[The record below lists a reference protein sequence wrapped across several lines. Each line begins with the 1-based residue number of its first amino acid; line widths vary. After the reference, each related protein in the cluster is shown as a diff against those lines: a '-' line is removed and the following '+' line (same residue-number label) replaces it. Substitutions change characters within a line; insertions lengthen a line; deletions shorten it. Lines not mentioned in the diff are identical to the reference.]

1 MRGEFPGYSIPEL
14 PPPTLLQHRVRLR
27 VSVRVRVRVRVR
39 ETYLGDP
46 NLPRQPAR
54 VAGAVVIARLQ

>member
-14 PPPTLLQHRVRLR
+14 PPPTLLQHRVR

-54 VAGAVVIARLQ
+54 VAGDVVIARLQ

>member
-14 PPPTLLQHRVRLR
+14 PPPTLLQHRVR

>member
-1 MRGEFPGYSIPEL
+1 
-14 PPPTLLQHRVRLR
+14 LQHRVRLR

>member
-14 PPPTLLQHRVRLR
+14 PPPTLLQHRVR

-46 NLPRQPAR
+46 NIPRQPAR